1 MSNYISD
8 ATRAMAECISLTL
21 ASDDDGETK
30 AKDLAE
36 SFQQMQD
43 YLTKNATGDDG
54 ESASDHPAIQIA
66 DLLVNAGRFPNR
78 AAAVDHLLHT
88 TEGATTLRRHVM
100 TKEAPMTKDQLEAKR
115 SDVLKTLGKDV
126 MTVAKSIV
134 AHEFNPGLDEHDFTA
149 AVTSYAQSLYPN
161 DRADTAFAKVFAA
174 EEVIRRAHAI
184 VKSMPIQVTL
194 DPRVTSGDGVFQD
207 TLSNTESSQA
217 YAQLKELGR
226 QKWPTA
232 SEATQFA
239 NAFTDPANAKL
250 AAAVHQRPSA
260 TTSYP
265 FPR

>member
-1 MSNYISD
+1 MSNFISD

-30 AKDLAE
+30 AKSLAE
-36 SFQQMQD
+36 SFRQMQD

-54 ESASDHPAIQIA
+54 ESLSSDHPAIQIA

-78 AAAVDHLLHT
+78 AAAVDFLLHT
-88 TEGATTLRRHVM
+88 TEGTSTLRRHSM
-100 TKEAPMTKDQLEAKR
+100 SKQEHSMPDTIEKIIKDHGIISLAKLIA
-115 SDVLKTLGKDV
+115 DDNDP
-126 MTVAKSIV
+126 
-134 AHEFNPGLDEHDFTA
+134 HGLDETAFTKH
-149 AVTSYAQSLYPN
+149 VTEFATLRWPHL
-161 DRADTAFAKVFAA
+161 RADAAFARLFDDAGDVAKVLH
-174 EEVIRRAHAI
+174 RAWSV

-194 DPRVTSGDGVFQD
+194 DPRVTSGEGVFQD
-207 TLSNTESSQA
+207 TLTNTESSEA

-232 SEATQFA
+232 TEAQQFA
-239 NAFTDPANAKL
+239 NAFSDPANAKL
-250 AAAVHQRPSA
+250 AAKAHQRPAA